1 MLPLAGRPLY
11 AGTMPD
17 SQAPRLSLPEWLV
30 LSLICEKPTH
40 GFAIARTLGPGSSLG
55 RVWRVPK
62 PVIYRAMQRLEV
74 LGLVRTAGEQD
85 SSRGPVRSLS
95 KATPAARRA
104 AEAWLS
110 TPVAH
115 ARDVRSE
122 VLVKLALLDR
132 AEADPREL
140 LRAQQAQLVPIAT
153 ALDDR
158 LRSTEAF
165 EYTLALRRRE
175 AMSATM
181 RFLAAAPSPA

>member
-1 MLPLAGRPLY
+1 
-11 AGTMPD
+11 MPD
-17 SQAPRLSLPEWLV
+17 RRVPRLSLSEWLV

-40 GFAIARTLGPGSSLG
+40 GFAIARMLGPGGSLG
-55 RVWRVPK
+55 QVWRVPK
-62 PVIYRAMQRLEV
+62 SVIYRAMQRLEMF
-74 LGLVRTAGEQD
+74 GLVRTAGEQD
-85 SSRGPVRSLS
+85 SSRGPARSLS
-95 KATPAARRA
+95 KATPAGRRA

-122 VLVKLALLDR
+122 FLVKLALLDR

-158 LRSTEAF
+158 LISAEGF
-165 EYTLALRRRE
+165 EHTLALWRHE
-175 AMSATM
+175 AMSAAM
-181 RFLAAAPSPA
+181 RFLAAVASQA